1 MQTAN
6 QRFNYPPYQ
15 KPQSEAV
22 YQQALRQS
30 LPYPAKGGMEIG
42 GLLNARNAA
51 AADAELRRQLQ
62 QSMQMDGGVAYA
74 MSQAPMA
81 HHQHTMHAP
90 GMQYMGPP
98 QHNPQLYAQSFIPRH
113 DTQHA
118 VAEDNFGAMRPKNEG
133 APKAFACSTCS
144 KGFARRSDLA
154 RHERIHSGIRPHAC
168 DFPGCGKQFI
178 QRSALTVHARVH
190 TGEKPHMCERCG
202 KPFSDS
208 SSLARHR
215 RIHSGKRPYKCPY
228 ANCQKTFTRRTTLTR
243 HQNHHTGT
251 IEQAAAET
259 NAKLSTTQPQSQSIY
274 GSTSG
279 SSRNSTA
286 SPADRP
292 LSVSPNSELPPMT
305 NGMHRQSSD
314 YGFLPQNHQ
323 SLPPHMRSD
332 YQQNSARQTP
342 NMNAHQLQNYARP
355 TQQRPSTSHPQ
366 NYGPPQPMEPPATGT
381 GSGSGNASPHMG
393 ALAWAQQNATG
404 NLPPSNNMD
413 NYAYPD
419 PGYGGHAALYYP
431 GSSIR
436 RPQSTEPSDPGY
448 DMRGRHPHMAHHMP
462 VTADWSAMPIAVQ
475 DNRQERYVM

>member
-1 MQTAN
+1 
-6 QRFNYPPYQ
+6 
-15 KPQSEAV
+15 
-22 YQQALRQS
+22 
-30 LPYPAKGGMEIG
+30 MEIG

-51 AADAELRRQLQ
+51 AADAELRRQIQ
-62 QSMQMDGGVAYA
+62 QSMHMEGGVAYA
-74 MSQAPMA
+74 MSQAPTMA
-81 HHQHTMHAP
+81 HHQAHHMQAP
-90 GMQYMGPP
+90 GMPYLG
-98 QHNPQLYAQSFIPRH
+98 QHHHNNHQLYAQSYIPRH
-113 DTQHA
+113 DSQTMA
-118 VAEDNFGAMRPKNEG
+118 DDNFGAMRTKNES
-133 APKAFACSTCS
+133 APKAFACSTCQ

-178 QRSALTVHARVH
+178 QRSALTVHMRVH

-259 NAKLSTTQPQSQSIY
+259 NAKLSTSQPQSQSIY

-286 SPADRP
+286 SPADRT
-292 LSVSPNSELPPMT
+292 LSVSPNSELPPMA
-305 NGMHRQSSD
+305 NGMQRQGSD
-314 YGFLPQNHQ
+314 YGYIGQNH

-332 YQQNSARQTP
+332 FQQPSARSTPTMNGQTLHNFTSAP
-342 NMNAHQLQNYARP
+342 
-355 TQQRPSTSHPQ
+355 QQRPTTSHPQ
-366 NYGPPQPMEPPATGT
+366 TYGPPQPMEPPASGT
-381 GSGSGNASPHMG
+381 GSGHASPHMG
-393 ALAWAQQNATG
+393 ALGWTSQNTG
-404 NLPPSNNMD
+404 NIPTSATMD
-413 NYAYPD
+413 NYAYPE
-419 PGYGGHAALYYP
+419 PAYGGHPIYYP

-436 RPQSTEPSDPGY
+436 RPQSTEPEDYGIRP
-448 DMRGRHPHMAHHMP
+448 RHHMGHHMP
-462 VTADWSAMPIAVQ
+462 VQADWSAMPIAVQ